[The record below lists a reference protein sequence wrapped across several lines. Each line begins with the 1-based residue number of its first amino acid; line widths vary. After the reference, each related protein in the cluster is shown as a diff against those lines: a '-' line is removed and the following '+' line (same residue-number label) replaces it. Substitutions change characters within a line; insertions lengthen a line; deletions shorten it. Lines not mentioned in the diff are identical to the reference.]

1 MRYSR
6 IQCDVIGGGVA
17 GDESSPA
24 GSARLVLLDGVGL
37 LRPDEQVFEAML
49 EGWRNQGLAR
59 NLARSTVRAR
69 ERQLRAFQV
78 HAGAFPWEWTALH
91 ADEWFVDLR
100 AVHHCTRSTL
110 RGYQV
115 AVRGFCAFAT
125 DPAYGWVE
133 ECVGRFGSHP
143 VQIVTDVNA
152 ARHVADVE
160 SEPAKRPFTRRELQD
175 LFDYADGQVEF
186 KRSQGKKG
194 WMAAF
199 RDATILKTAYSF
211 GTRRTETQM
220 LDVSDFGR
228 NPQAPEFGRFAAV
241 HVRHGK
247 AKRASPPKRRTVLT
261 VWPWTVEVLEQWF
274 TEVRPL
280 FGSDGNGG
288 VAVRTRAAGRRGAA
302 GSPDGGVSRSRSG
315 WTRCWI
321 STSLRRSYVTH
332 LIEDGWD
339 PRFVQDQVGH
349 EHSSTTSIYTE
360 VSSDFRT
367 RTLRQAL
374 DAIVADAIGDAQS
387 PQEGTNSSLVHALG
401 GRGW

>member
-1 MRYSR
+1 M
-6 IQCDVIGGGVA
+6 A
-17 GDESSPA
+17 GDEGVLS
-24 GSARLVLLDGVGL
+24 GSARLALVDGVTL

-59 NLARSTVRAR
+59 NLASSTVQAR
-69 ERQLRAFQV
+69 ERQVRAFQA
-78 HAGAFPWEWTALH
+78 HAGVFPWEWTALH
-91 ADEWFVDLR
+91 ADEWFADLR

-125 DPAYGWVE
+125 DPAYEWAE
-133 ECVGRFGSHP
+133 QCLRRFGSHP
-143 VQIVTDVNA
+143 VQIVKDLNSA
-152 ARHVADVE
+152 QHVADVE
-160 SEPAKRPFTRRELQD
+160 SQPGKRPFTRRELQD
-175 LFDYADGQVEF
+175 LFDYADEQIEF

-199 RDATILKTAYSF
+199 RDATIFKTAYAF

-228 NPQAPEFGRFAAV
+228 NPEAPEFGGFGAV

-261 VWPWTVEVLEQWF
+261 VWPWSVEALEQWF

-280 FGSDGNGG
+280 FGTDGTPAAWPPERAPRVS
-288 VAVRTRAAGRRGAA
+288 VALLDHRMAAYREAVGLD
-302 GSPDGGVSRSRSG
+302 PVLDFH
-315 WTRCWI
+315 
-321 STSLRRSYVTH
+321 SLRRSYVTH

-339 PRFVQDQVGH
+339 PRFVQEQVGH
-349 EHSSTTSIYTE
+349 EHASTTSIYTG
-360 VSSDFRT
+360 VSSDFRV
-367 RTLRQAL
+367 RTLRRAL
-374 DAIVADAIGDAQS
+374 DAIVADAVGDAHTH
-387 PQEGTNSSLVHALG
+387 QEGT
-401 GRGW
+401 R